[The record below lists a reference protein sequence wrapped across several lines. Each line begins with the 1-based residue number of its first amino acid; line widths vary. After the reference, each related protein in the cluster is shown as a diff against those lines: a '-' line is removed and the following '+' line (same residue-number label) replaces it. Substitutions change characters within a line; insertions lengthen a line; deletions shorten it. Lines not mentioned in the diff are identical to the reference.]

1 MGSSMI
7 KSRYTQTQIRSEG
20 RARTPLFSSRHHV
33 QRRETSGNRV
43 FKDRAKA
50 ERWAARQEKSGVVK
64 KVSVEEFVREPQIER
79 LVFKK
84 RRGSNMNWWSRALV
98 LTAEVAI
105 NPLLRPCSE
114 LSIMQGLVLC
124 RGQTCQATLER
135 RCAELGSLNWHPL
148 RM

>member
-1 MGSSMI
+1 MPRR
-7 KSRYTQTQIRSEG
+7 KSGQKAERE
-20 RARTPLFSSRHHV
+20 HHYFRV
-33 QRRETSGNRV
+33 VITYSDGETSGNRV

-79 LVFKK
+79 LVYKK
-84 RRGSNMNWWSRALV
+84 RRGSNMNWRGRALV

-105 NPLLRPCSE
+105 NPPLRPCSE
-114 LSIMQGLVLC
+114 LSIMQGLVLW

-135 RCAELGSLNWHPL
+135 RCAELGSLALSRNS
-148 RM
+148 